1 MTYEQ
6 LKEYISIILDMEKN
20 KYIQEKTLE
29 YMYKKRNSLGIKR
42 DIEIPYRDKAKTD
55 YGEYMLRVGL
65 IFAAIGFV
73 IGIFVKWG
81 EFWDNSGIFAVIL
94 APLFGIFIA
103 LIAGIASALII
114 GPFVAMG
121 VSSKEQTEYDSTY
134 QIRLK
139 EYDHQKNNDDN
150 RVRKE
155 MILRSQIQKEIDSL
169 EAKYKESSS
178 KLEEFYNYNIINP
191 KYHNKIVVIAAFYQ
205 YLDEK
210 RTYSLEFNP
219 QTADRGAYNIYN
231 EESQRG
237 IIISQ
242 LSQVLAKLDQVMDN
256 QRAIQSTLREA
267 NKQISYLSNNIN
279 QMSNRIESSIQEQT
293 AVQSYNAERTQAEL
307 RFMNTMNIIYN
318 WH

>member
-20 KYIQEKTLE
+20 KYIQEITLE

-42 DIEIPYRDKAKTD
+42 DIEIPYRDNAKTD

-65 IFAAIGFV
+65 IFATIGFV

-81 EFWDNSGIFAVIL
+81 DFWDSSGIFAVIL

-103 LIAGIASALII
+103 LIAGISSALII

-121 VSSKEQTEYDSTY
+121 VSNKEQTEYNSAY
-134 QIRLK
+134 QIRLR
-139 EYDHQKNNDDN
+139 EYEHQKSNDDN

-155 MILRSQIQKEIDSL
+155 IVLRGKIQRDIDLL
-169 EAKYKESSS
+169 ESKYNESN
-178 KLEEFYNYNIINP
+178 KHLGKFYSYNIINE
-191 KYHNKIVVIAAFYQ
+191 KYRHDIVAIASFYQ

-210 RTYSLEFNP
+210 RTYSLEYDRK
-219 QTADRGAYNIYN
+219 TADKGAYNIYN
-231 EESQRG
+231 EEAQRG

-242 LSQVLAKLDQVMDN
+242 LNQILSKLDRVLENQQVI
-256 QRAIQSTLREA
+256 QRALRDA
-267 NKQISYLSNNIN
+267 NSKINYLSSNIN
-279 QMSNRIESSIQEQT
+279 KMSNAMEAAIQEQT
-293 AVQSYNAERTQAEL
+293 AIQMYNAERTQAEL

>member
-1 MTYEQ
+1 MAYEQ

-42 DIEIPYRDKAKTD
+42 EIEVPCCNKAKTD

-65 IFAAIGFV
+65 VFAAIGFV

-81 EFWDNSGIFAVIL
+81 DFWDSSGIFAVIL

-103 LIAGIASALII
+103 LIAGIASAIII

-121 VSSKEQTEYDSTY
+121 VSSKEQAEYDSAY

-139 EYDHQKNNDDN
+139 EYDHQKSNDDN
-150 RVRKE
+150 RVKKE
-155 MILRSQIQKEIDSL
+155 MLLRRQVQQEIDSL
-169 EAKYKESSS
+169 EAKYKESGNRL
-178 KLEEFYNYNIINP
+178 KKFYSYNIINE
-191 KYHNKIVVIAAFYQ
+191 KYHHNIVAIASFYQ

-210 RTYSLEFNP
+210 RTYSLEFD
-219 QTADRGAYNIYN
+219 QKTSDKGAYNIYN

-242 LSQVLAKLDQVMDN
+242 LSQVLTKLDQVMEN
-256 QRAIQSTLREA
+256 QRAIHSTLKDA
-267 NKQISYLSNNIN
+267 NRQINYLSSNIN
-279 QMSNRIESSIQEQT
+279 QMSNRLESSIQEQT
-293 AVQSYNAERTQAEL
+293 AIQSYNAERTQAEL
-307 RFMNTMNIIYN
+307 RFMNAMNIIYN

>member
-1 MTYEQ
+1 MAYEQ

-29 YMYKKRNSLGIKR
+29 YMYNKRNSLGIKR
-42 DIEIPYRDKAKTD
+42 DIEIPYRDNAKTD

-81 EFWDNSGIFAVIL
+81 DFWDSSGIFAVIL

-103 LIAGIASALII
+103 LIAGTVSAIII

-121 VSSKEQTEYDSTY
+121 VSSKEQAEYDSAY

-139 EYDHQKNNDDN
+139 EYDHQKSNDDN
-150 RVRKE
+150 RVKKE
-155 MILRSQIQKEIDSL
+155 LLLRSQVQQEIDFL
-169 EAKYKESSS
+169 EAKYKES
-178 KLEEFYNYNIINP
+178 KDRLKDFYSCNIING
-191 KYHNKIVVIAAFYQ
+191 KYQHNIVAIASFYQ

-210 RTYSLEFNP
+210 RTYSLEFD
-219 QTADRGAYNIYN
+219 QKTSDKGAYNIYN
-231 EESQRG
+231 EEAQRG

-256 QRAIQSTLREA
+256 QRTIQSTLREA
-267 NKQISYLSNNIN
+267 DKQINYLSNDIN
-279 QMSNRIESSIQEQT
+279 RMPNRIESSIQEQT
-293 AVQSYNAERTQAEL
+293 AIQSYNAERTQAEL
-307 RFMNTMNIIYN
+307 RFMNAMNIIYN